1 MMMKRIIK
9 RATEK
14 KKTVIAATAI
24 TTLLSATA
32 ALAAIKTAKKTST
45 VAEDFTREENF
56 EFTAV
61 LDGLVKD
68 GTITQVQEDAIQC
81 AITTAKEAVISN
93 GDVTNEENCEFTTVP
108 GSSKTAFTRL
118 KKSLFKVGSQV
129 VKKPSQQME
138 ILREK
143 RTLNM

>member
-1 MMMKRIIK
+1 MMRRIIK
-9 RATEK
+9 KATEK
-14 KKTVIAATAI
+14 KKTMIAATAI

-32 ALAAIKTAKKTST
+32 ALAAIKTAKKANSAT
-45 VAEDFTREENF
+45 EDFTRNENF

-68 GTITQVQEDAIQC
+68 GTITQVQQDAIQT
-81 AITTAKEAVISN
+81 AIITAKEAVIANDDLTS
-93 GDVTNEENCEFTTVP
+93 EEYCEYTTVP

-129 VKKPSQQME
+129 VKKPSLQMV